1 MLSLKNIKVL
11 LVLVVITGFTA
22 CNKKVTLDT
31 DQKKASYAIGS
42 QLGKNLKDAQIDFDP
57 EALLMAMKDLKEGKP
72 LALSQE
78 ELGKAMQNLQQ
89 EAQKKQAESADAN
102 KKKGDEFLAK
112 NKANPNVKTTASG
125 LQYTV
130 EKEGT
135 GKIPAETDEV
145 KVHYTGT
152 LIDGTK
158 FDSSV
163 ERGQPAEFPV
173 NGVIKGWTEA
183 LKLMKEGSKYK
194 LTIPSDLAY
203 GPMARPGIP
212 ANSVLLFDVELIEIK
227 KGHATNTAMPA
238 AKPAKTKN

>member
-1 MLSLKNIKVL
+1 MKNKL
-11 LVLVVITGFTA
+11 NAALGMTMMTAVVFGLTA

-42 QLGKNLKDAQIDFDP
+42 QLGKNLKDAKIDYDP
-57 EALLMAMKDLKEGKP
+57 EALLQAMKDIKEGKP
-72 LALSQE
+72 EALSQE
-78 ELGKAMQNLQQ
+78 ELAKAMQNLQQ
-89 EAQKKQAESADAN
+89 TAQQKQAESAEEN
-102 KKKGDEFLAK
+102 KKKGDDYLAK
-112 NKANPNVKTTASG
+112 NKSNPNVKTTQSG

-135 GKIPAETDEV
+135 GKTPAETDEV

-163 ERGQPAEFPV
+163 DRGQPAEFPV

-194 LTIPSDLAY
+194 LAIPSDLAY

-212 ANSVLLFDVELIEIK
+212 ANSVLLFDVELLEVK
-227 KGHATNTAMPA
+227 KAQASSAPA
-238 AKPAKTKN
+238 PKAGKKKN

>member
-1 MLSLKNIKVL
+1 MIKNKL
-11 LVLVVITGFTA
+11 NAALVLSVVFGLTA
-22 CNKKVTLDT
+22 CNKKVTLDN

-42 QLGKNLKDAQIDFDP
+42 QLGKNLKETKIDYDP
-57 EALLMAMKDLKEGKP
+57 EALLQGMKDVKEGKP
-72 LALSQE
+72 EALSQE
-78 ELGKAMQNLQQ
+78 ELAKAMQNLQQ
-89 EAQKKQAESADAN
+89 TAQKKQAEASEEN

-112 NKANPNVKTTASG
+112 NKSNANVKTTASG
-125 LQYTV
+125 LQYSV

-135 GKIPAETDEV
+135 GKTPSDTDEV

-163 ERGQPAEFPV
+163 DRGQPAEFPV

-194 LTIPSDLAY
+194 LAIPSDLAY

-212 ANSVLLFDVELIEIK
+212 ANSVLLFDVELLEVK
-227 KGHATNTAMPA
+227 KAQASAAPA
-238 AKPAKTKN
+238 PKAGKKKN

>member
-1 MLSLKNIKVL
+1 MALSC
-11 LVLVVITGFTA
+11 VVGLTS

-42 QLGKNLKDAQIDFDP
+42 QLGKNLKDAKVDYDP
-57 EALLMAMKDLKEGKP
+57 DVLVQAMKDIKEGKP
-72 LALSQE
+72 EALSQE
-78 ELGKAMQNLQQ
+78 EAMKAMQNLQQ
-89 EAQKKQAESADAN
+89 TAQKKQAETAEEN

-112 NKANPNVKTTASG
+112 NKTNANVKTTESG
-125 LQYTV
+125 LQYVV

-135 GKIPAETDEV
+135 GKTPTDTDEV
-145 KVHYTGT
+145 KVHYVGT

-163 ERGQPAEFPV
+163 DRGQPAEFPV

-212 ANSVLLFDVELIEIK
+212 PNSVLQFDVELLEVK
-227 KGHATNTAMPA
+227 KAQASAAPDLGAAHGKAT
-238 AKPAKTKN
+238 AKPAKKK

>member
-1 MLSLKNIKVL
+1 MISLNKLK
-11 LVLVVITGFTA
+11 VLVVIATVFGITA
-22 CNKKVTLDT
+22 CNKKVTLET

-42 QLGKNLKDAQIDFDP
+42 QLGKNLKDAKIDYDP
-57 EALLMAMKDLKEGKP
+57 EALLQAMKDIKDGKP
-72 LALSQE
+72 EALSQE

-89 EAQKKQAESADAN
+89 TAQKKQAEGAEEN
-102 KKKGDEFLAK
+102 KKKGDDFLAK
-112 NKANPNVKTTASG
+112 NKSNPNVKTTESG

-135 GKIPAETDEV
+135 GKAPAETDEV

-183 LKLMKEGSKYK
+183 LKMMKEGSKYK
-194 LTIPSDLAY
+194 LVIPSDLAY

-212 ANSVLLFDVELIEIK
+212 PNSVLLFDVELLEVK
-227 KGHATNTAMPA
+227 KSQASAAPHG
-238 AKPAKTKN
+238 AKPAKKKTN

>member
-1 MLSLKNIKVL
+1 MRNLFK
-11 LVLVVITGFTA
+11 LVILTAFVGITA
-22 CNKKVTLDT
+22 CNKKVSLDT
-31 DQKKASYAIGS
+31 DQKKASYAIGT
-42 QLGKNLKDAQIDFDP
+42 QLGKNLKDAKIDYDP
-57 EALLMAMKDLKEGKP
+57 EALLQAMKDIREGKP
-72 LALSQE
+72 EALSQE
-78 ELGKAMQNLQQ
+78 ELAKAMQNLQQ
-89 EAQKKQAESADAN
+89 TAQKKQAESAEEN
-102 KKKGDEFLAK
+102 KKKGDEFLTK
-112 NKANPNVKTTASG
+112 NKANPSVKTTASG

-130 EKEGT
+130 EKEGS
-135 GKIPAETDEV
+135 GKSPSDTDEV

-163 ERGQPAEFPV
+163 DRGQPAEFPV

-212 ANSVLLFDVELIEIK
+212 PNSVLLFDVELLEVK
-227 KGHATNTAMPA
+227 KSQASGAGAPKGN
-238 AKPAKTKN
+238 KKKN